1 MKVFTKGVLFHIHKY
16 LTRLTL
22 TQTQKSTVQVA
33 SYHISS
39 KHWSEQVKEQMTYH
53 NQWTSELTSRAVL
66 WSTVYV
72 AFGQFIYEHS
82 VLKFC
87 IFRPQKKLQKEV
99 IFILVTHCKKLQRL
113 YFNFIHCIYFN
124 IKRTYGRSLFSGL
137 SSFFGDSRLRVLT
150 LLAGFPKRSSR
161 KISYFIM

>member
-1 MKVFTKGVLFHIHKY
+1 MPEIVFSFLHVQYYPKSVEVSSELWADLKVFTKGVLFHIHKY

-87 IFRPQKKLQKEV
+87 IFLDRKKTTKGS
-99 IFILVTHCKKLQRL
+99 
-113 YFNFIHCIYFN
+113 NIYLSD
-124 IKRTYGRSLFSGL
+124 SL
-137 SSFFGDSRLRVLT
+137 
-150 LLAGFPKRSSR
+150 
-161 KISYFIM
+161 